1 MNDEHYWMQRL
12 EAYCLH
18 LERVENVQPGS
29 HRSIARRWIEFA
41 EEHERD
47 PSVWDESLFARMVDQ
62 NLQWKEVTRTTHRS
76 DLLRWCRWANAHTT
90 STLGDAIPASDS
102 TAPNCWVVRAGRF
115 GEMVEHNL
123 ANDVVSI
130 GWGDWGHWGD
140 IARCNTR
147 DELGALIAE
156 RFADEPENNRRSARD
171 QIWQFYGEINEG
183 DTVVL
188 PRKTSGAGTTSIA
201 IGRIDGPFEFDSN
214 QPVEGRL
221 RRSVEWLA
229 TDVDRRVIKE
239 DLWNSMS
246 TPRTVFGLRRHDAPR
261 RVLYMAEHGEDLGD
275 GSAAQQTDRVHDRQE
290 RVRSAAFDLLCDVDF
305 LNDVVALLEDKRQV
319 ILYGPPG
326 TGKTYFARRL
336 TEALA
341 PDEDARSLVQFH
353 PAYSYEDFFEG
364 FRPVVDGGQMTY
376 ELTSGPLVQI
386 AERAKER
393 REAPH
398 VMVID
403 EINRANL
410 PRVLGELLYL
420 LEYRDKAIQTQY
432 RPDETFSLPEN
443 LWFIGTMNT
452 ADRSIALIDAAMRRR
467 FHFVPFF
474 PNHGPTA
481 GLLRRW
487 MQRNSPEQEW
497 VAGLVDKV
505 NKDLAEQMGGDHS
518 LIGPSHFM
526 RSDLDE
532 DSLRRIWEYNIE
544 PLIEDQ
550 LFGRQE
556 VIESFRFGSVWR
568 RYGPGATSSGAQ
580 PAEPDDQSADPANE
594 AESLTG

>member
-1 MNDEHYWMQRL
+1 M
-12 EAYCLH
+12 
-18 LERVENVQPGS
+18 
-29 HRSIARRWIEFA
+29 
-41 EEHERD
+41 
-47 PSVWDESLFARMVDQ
+47 
-62 NLQWKEVTRTTHRS
+62 
-76 DLLRWCRWANAHTT
+76 
-90 STLGDAIPASDS
+90 
-102 TAPNCWVVRAGRF
+102 
-115 GEMVEHNL
+115 
-123 ANDVVSI
+123 
-130 GWGDWGHWGD
+130 GDWGD
-140 IARCNTR
+140 ITKCGTR
-147 DELGALIAE
+147 NELGALIAE
-156 RFADEPENNRRSARD
+156 RFADEPPNNRRSARD
-171 QIWQFYGEINEG
+171 QIWQFYGDIKEG

-188 PRKTSGAGTTSIA
+188 PRKTSGAGTASIA

-229 TDVDRRVIKE
+229 MDIDRRVIKE

-246 TPRTVFGLRRHDAPR
+246 AARTVFGLRRHDAPR
-261 RVLYMAEHGEDLGD
+261 RVLHMAEHGVDPGD
-275 GSAAQQTDRVHDRQE
+275 GSAVQQTDRVHDRQE
-290 RVRSAAFDLLCDVDF
+290 RVRNAALDLLCGVDF
-305 LNDVVALLEDKRQV
+305 LKDVVALLEDKRQV

-326 TGKTYFARRL
+326 TGKTYFAQRL

-386 AERAKER
+386 AERARER
-393 REAPH
+393 PEAAH

-410 PRVLGELLYL
+410 PRVLGELLFL
-420 LEYRDKAIQTQY
+420 LEYRDRSIQTQY
-432 RPDETFSLPEN
+432 RSQGEFSLPKN

-474 PNHGPTA
+474 PNHGPTK

-487 MQRNSPEQEW
+487 IRRNSPDREW
-497 VAGLVDKV
+497 VASLVDKV
-505 NKDLAEQMGGDHS
+505 NNELAEQMGGDHS

-526 RSDLDE
+526 KSDLGKDG
-532 DSLRRIWEYNIE
+532 LRRIWECNIE

-550 LFGRQE
+550 LFGRQD
-556 VIESFRFGSVWR
+556 VIESFRFDKVWR
-568 RYGPGATSSGAQ
+568 RYGPGATSSGVQ
-580 PAEPDDQSADPANE
+580 PAEPDDQPADPADE
-594 AESLTG
+594 AGSPEGESEGAADKGDA